1 MCKPLFSIL
10 KWWETYS
17 KDTVK
22 RLAQYDKLRKDTF
35 HTCLTGDSR
44 NIDIVEGLKKSIL
57 ILRNLLR
64 NKKSKEYFHHHL
76 MLV

>member
-35 HTCLTGDSR
+35 HFCLTGDSR
-44 NIDIVEGLKKSIL
+44 NIDIIE
-57 ILRNLLR
+57 
-64 NKKSKEYFHHHL
+64 ET
-76 MLV
+76 